1 MTCTRCGSFAIN
13 PQSHGRDPRIDL
25 DLCDVCYWRKRAEAA
40 KQLVEALQEIRE
52 QLEQHQLFARYDM
65 SIEELDA
72 EGGDVASITWPAI
85 VAHNAIGKAKSAG
98 VDVEVPA

>member
-1 MTCTRCGSFAIN
+1 LI
-13 PQSHGRDPRIDL
+13 
-25 DLCDVCYWRKRAEAA
+25 EAH
-40 KQLVEALQEIRE
+40 QEIRE

-85 VAHNAIGKAKSAG
+85 VAHNAIEKAKAAG
-98 VDVEVPA
+98 VGVEVPA